1 MNLSYKEKTLIA
13 SIITTIIF
21 FGSYLYIG
29 FKNLTDW
36 STQFGELFALV
47 ILFIVFEIIIQSA
60 LKLGSKLSIEDERD
74 KLIELTS
81 YKYSYWTLT
90 AAIWFVIFQ
99 LLLNTPFS
107 VFFNTSQG
115 LFYTLLLF
123 VILAELISFISQ
135 LYLSLKG
142 K

>member
-1 MNLSYKEKTLIA
+1 MNLSYKEKTLIT

-29 FKNLTDW
+29 FKNLTNW
-36 STQFGELFALV
+36 STKFGELFALI
-47 ILFIVFEIIIQSA
+47 ILFIVFEIIIKSA
-60 LKLGSKLSIEDERD
+60 LKLGDKLSIEDERD

-81 YKYSYWTLT
+81 YKHSYWTLT

-107 VFFNTSQG
+107 IFFNTSQG

>member
-1 MNLSYKEKTLIA
+1 MNLSYKEKILIA

-29 FKNLTDW
+29 FKNLTNW
-36 STQFGELFALV
+36 STKFGELFALI
-47 ILFIVFEIIIQSA
+47 ILFIVFEIIIKSA
-60 LKLGSKLSIEDERD
+60 LKLGDKLSIEDERD

-107 VFFNTSQG
+107 KFFNTPQG
-115 LFYTLLLF
+115 LFYSLVLF

>member
-29 FKNLTDW
+29 FKNLTNW
-36 STQFGELFALV
+36 STKFGQLFALI
-47 ILFIVFEIIIQSA
+47 ILFIVFEIIIKSA
-60 LKLGSKLSIEDERD
+60 LKLGDKLSIEDERD

-107 VFFNTSQG
+107 KFFNTPQG
-115 LFYTLLLF
+115 LFYSLVLF

>member
-1 MNLSYKEKTLIA
+1 
-13 SIITTIIF
+13 
-21 FGSYLYIG
+21 
-29 FKNLTDW
+29 
-36 STQFGELFALV
+36 
-47 ILFIVFEIIIQSA
+47 
-60 LKLGSKLSIEDERD
+60 LKLGDKLSIEDERD

-107 VFFNTSQG
+107 KFFNAPQG
-115 LFYTLLLF
+115 LFYALLLF

>member
-99 LLLNTPFS
+99 LLLNTPFTK
-107 VFFNTSQG
+107 FFNTSQG